1 MSKIKIDFENLQV
14 IKKNIE
20 ERAKRREEINKR
32 LGNITDELRDFQT
45 RGFIEEIVEK
55 LDDHIDN
62 VDEVQINNI
71 SYLGDFLGSIVD
83 EFTEVDENIIKN

>member
-1 MSKIKIDFENLQV
+1 MSKIKIDFENLV

-20 ERAKRREEINKR
+20 ERSKRREEINKR

-55 LDDHIDN
+55 LDEHIDN
-62 VDEVQINNI
+62 VDRVQINNI
-71 SYLGDFLGSIVD
+71 SYLGDFLENIIN
-83 EFTEVDENIIKN
+83 EFTEVDENIIKK

>member
-1 MSKIKIDFENLQV
+1 MSKIKIDFENLV

-20 ERAKRREEINKR
+20 ERSKRREEINKR

-83 EFTEVDENIIKN
+83 EFTEVDENIG